1 MSDAEFTY
9 KFNTLSH
16 YLRSFAYKLTRDAHL
31 AEDLFQDTALRAFNN
46 QDKFV
51 RSTNMKAWLSTIMKN
66 TFINNFRRRQR
77 WNKVI
82 IQTDESYLMENEA
95 KAVWNKGEEKV
106 SGEALEQLVNQLDD
120 GMKTPFLMMLQGFKY
135 HEIADKMDL
144 PLGTVKSR
152 IFIARRQLKEQI
164 KTLYQEPMDTNNAA

>member
-95 KAVWNKGEEKV
+95 KSVWNKGEEKV

>member
-9 KFNTLSH
+9 KFNTLAH
-16 YLRSFAYKLTRDAHL
+16 YLRSFAYKLTRDTHM

-82 IQTDESYLMENEA
+82 VQTDENYLMENDS

-106 SGEALEQLVNQLDD
+106 SGEAVEQLVNGLEED
-120 GMKTPFLMMLQGFKY
+120 MKTPFLMMLQGYKY
-135 HEIADKMDL
+135 HEIADHMDL

-152 IFIARRQLKEQI
+152 IFIARRRLKEQI
-164 KTLYQEPMDTNNAA
+164 KMLYNDPVNTDKAA